1 MKDPSS
7 GAFQEVPIWA
17 RKPSSLGL
25 AFVVMIPTGAL
36 ETIQKAL
43 HDKRKFN
50 IDKSATKAKYCFS
63 LGDKFPELESNL
75 SMIAANDPA
84 VPETARN
91 LSLSPEAHF
100 CKALDS
106 LRLRLHRP
114 SLSSLT
120 SYLQFLHLPLGRQ

>member
-1 MKDPSS
+1 MRVMAPIRLFLFSLHLSLFCFSSGWFESHLLMKDPSS
-7 GAFQEVPIWA
+7 GAFQKVPIWA

-50 IDKSATKAKYCFS
+50 VDESATKVKYCFS

-75 SMIAANDPA
+75 SMIAANLGPF
-84 VPETARN
+84 PEFTEQIDVG
-91 LSLSPEAHF
+91 L
-100 CKALDS
+100 
-106 LRLRLHRP
+106 
-114 SLSSLT
+114 
-120 SYLQFLHLPLGRQ
+120 

>member
-7 GAFQEVPIWA
+7 GAFQNVPIWA

-25 AFVVMIPTGAL
+25 AFVVIIPTRAL

-50 IDKSATKAKYCFS
+50 VDKSATKVKYCFS

-75 SMIAANDPA
+75 SMIAANLGPF
-84 VPETARN
+84 PEFTEQIDVG
-91 LSLSPEAHF
+91 L
-100 CKALDS
+100 
-106 LRLRLHRP
+106 
-114 SLSSLT
+114 
-120 SYLQFLHLPLGRQ
+120 